1 MAVSFD
7 LFGTLVDVDQP
18 ATPAEAVADEL
29 DSRGVDVP
37 TDWADAYA
45 SPHVD
50 PPENAEVP
58 LPAHVSRAL
67 ASRGVE
73 FENNVVRHAVVAAFD
88 PDVETRAGAL
98 EAVAAARTR
107 GPVAICSNCSVPELV
122 ARTLIR
128 ADLERDGF
136 DAVVTSVA
144 CGWRK
149 PAPEIFE
156 LTADELGVAPSE
168 LIHVGDDPRTDG
180 GIEDVGGTAIL
191 LEDVPLTD
199 VPETLASLE
208 GGIEP

>member
-29 DSRGVDVP
+29 ESRGVDVP
-37 TDWADAYA
+37 SDWADAYA
-45 SPHVD
+45 SPHVE

-73 FENNVVRHAVVAAFD
+73 FENNVVRRAVVAAFD
-88 PDVETRAGAL
+88 PVVETRDGAL
-98 EAVAAARTR
+98 EAVAAARDR

-128 ADLERDGF
+128 ADLDRDGF
-136 DAVVTSVA
+136 DATVTSVA

-156 LTADELGVAPSE
+156 LTADELGVSPSE
-168 LIHVGDDPRTDG
+168 IVHVGDDPRTDS
-180 GIEDVGGTAIL
+180 GIEAVGGTAIL
-191 LEDVPLTD
+191 LEDVPLTG
-199 VPETLASLE
+199 VPEELAGLE
-208 GGIEP
+208 GGTDS

>member
-37 TDWADAYA
+37 EDWADAYA

-73 FENNVVRHAVVAAFD
+73 FENNVVRRAVVAAFD
-88 PDVETRAGAL
+88 PVVETRDGAL
-98 EAVAAARTR
+98 DAVAAARAR

-128 ADLERDGF
+128 ADLDRDGF
-136 DAVVTSVA
+136 DAIVTSVA

-180 GIEDVGGTAIL
+180 GVEDVGGTAIL

-208 GGIEP
+208 EGAEP